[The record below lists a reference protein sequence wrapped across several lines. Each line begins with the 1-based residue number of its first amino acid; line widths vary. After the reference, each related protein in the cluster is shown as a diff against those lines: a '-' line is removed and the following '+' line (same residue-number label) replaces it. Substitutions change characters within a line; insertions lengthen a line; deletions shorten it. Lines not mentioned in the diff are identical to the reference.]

1 MRQTLCDGYL
11 VIFAL
16 AQAVILLML
25 TPLFT
30 GISRQ
35 IRARMHSRRGPGIWQ
50 DYRDIHKLFKRQ
62 EVAPT
67 SSGLMFLLMPWVL
80 ISSMLVLAMALPLF
94 ITVSPFA
101 GGGDLI
107 TLIYLLALFRFFFA
121 LSGLDTGSPFA
132 GVGASRELT
141 LGILVEP
148 MLILSLLVL
157 ALIAGE
163 IFAAGLWLHIDGLG
177 GLFLAILGVIGFLTG
192 IYSIGYMRH
201 EVAHGEL
208 SPVTL
213 CDYYGFFHLF
223 LFTMLLVVTSNN
235 LIVMWAAIEATT
247 LSSAFLVGIYGQ
259 RSSLEAAW
267 KYIIICTVGVAFGLF
282 GTVLVYANAAS
293 VMPQAEMA
301 IFWSEVLKQSSLLDP
316 TLMLL
321 AFVFVLIGFGTKT
334 GLFPM
339 HAWLPDAHSEAPSP
353 VSALLSAVLLNCA
366 LLVLIRYYIII
377 CQAIGSDFPNRL
389 LLIFGMLSVAVAAF
403 FILVQRDIKRLLAY
417 SSVEN
422 MGLVAVALGIGGPLG
437 IFAALLHILNHSLAK
452 TLLFCGSGNV
462 LLKYGTRDLNVVC
475 GMLKIMPFTAVLFG
489 GGALALAGMPPFNI
503 FLSEFMTVTAG
514 LARNHLL
521 LIVLLLLLLTLVLA
535 GLVRMAA
542 RVLMAKPPQAVN
554 RGDLGW
560 LTTSPMVILL
570 VMMLAMGTHIPQPV
584 IRILAGASTIVL
596 SGTHDLPAQRSTWH
610 DFLPSGTASVS
621 EKHSER

>member
-1 MRQTLCDGYL
+1 MSHSVMFTL
-11 VIFAL
+11 
-16 AQAVILLML
+16 LLL
-25 TPLFT
+25 TPLVISLLCFACRMT
-30 GISRQ
+30 GGS
-35 IRARMHSRRGPGIWQ
+35 ARNAVTL
-50 DYRDIHKLFKRQ
+50 IH
-62 EVAPT
+62 
-67 SSGLMFLLMPWVL
+67 
-80 ISSMLVLAMALPLF
+80 
-94 ITVSPFA
+94 TV
-101 GGGDLI
+101 GI
-107 TLIYLLALFRFFFA
+107 TLLLILTLWTVKEA
-121 LSGLDTGSPFA
+121 LS
-132 GVGASRELT
+132 E
-141 LGILVEP
+141 
-148 MLILSLLVL
+148 
-157 ALIAGE
+157 GE
-163 IFAAGLWLHIDGLG
+163 IFAGHRWLHIDSLS

-192 IYSIGYMRH
+192 LYSIGYMNH
-201 EVAHGEL
+201 EVKHGEITE
-208 SPVTL
+208 PTL
-213 CDYYGFFHLF
+213 CNYYGFFHLF

-293 VMPQAEMA
+293 IMSDPNLA
-301 IFWSEVLKQSSLLDP
+301 IFWTDVLKQATLLDP

-377 CQAIGSDFPNRL
+377 CNAIGSDFPNTL
-389 LLIFGMLSVAVAAF
+389 LLIFGLLSVGVAAF
-403 FILVQRDIKRLLAY
+403 FILVQQDMKRLLAY

-437 IFAALLHILNHSLAK
+437 ILAALLHTLNHSLAK

-462 LLKYGTRDLNVVC
+462 LLKYGTRNIDVVC
-475 GMLKIMPFTAVLFG
+475 GMLKIMPFTAVLFA

-514 LARNHLL
+514 LARDHIVLT
-521 LIVLLLLLLTLVLA
+521 IVLLLLLTVVLA
-535 GLVRMAA
+535 GLVRMVA
-542 RVLMAKPPQAVN
+542 RVLFARPPEAVS
-554 RGDLGW
+554 RGELGW
-560 LTTSPMVILL
+560 LTTLPMVVLL
-570 VMMLAMGTHIPQPV
+570 VMMLVMGTHIPQPV
-584 IRILAGASTIVL
+584 SRILENASAIVL
-596 SGTHDLPAQRSTWH
+596 SGSSERPIQLNGWR
-610 DFLPSGTASVS
+610 DFVNPTTASVPESKS
-621 EKHSER
+621 ELFRQR

>member
-1 MRQTLCDGYL
+1 MSYS
-11 VIFAL
+11 VMFAL
-16 AQAVILLML
+16 LLL
-25 TPLFT
+25 TPLLFSLLCFACRKR
-30 GISRQ
+30 G
-35 IRARMHSRRGPGIWQ
+35 HSAT
-50 DYRDIHKLFKRQ
+50 LA
-62 EVAPT
+62 VT
-67 SSGLMFLLMPWVL
+67 VL
-80 ISSMLVLAMALPLF
+80 HSL
-94 ITVSPFA
+94 
-101 GGGDLI
+101 GI
-107 TLIYLLALFRFFFA
+107 TLLLILALWVVQTA
-121 LSGLDTGSPFA
+121 AD
-132 GVGASRELT
+132 
-141 LGILVEP
+141 
-148 MLILSLLVL
+148 
-157 ALIAGE
+157 AGE

-321 AFVFVLIGFGTKT
+321 AFVFLLIGFGTKT

-422 MGLVAVALGIGGPLG
+422 MGW
-437 IFAALLHILNHSLAK
+437 S
-452 TLLFCGSGNV
+452 
-462 LLKYGTRDLNVVC
+462 RW
-475 GMLKIMPFTAVLFG
+475 
-489 GGALALAGMPPFNI
+489 
-503 FLSEFMTVTAG
+503 
-514 LARNHLL
+514 R
-521 LIVLLLLLLTLVLA
+521 
-535 GLVRMAA
+535 
-542 RVLMAKPPQAVN
+542 
-554 RGDLGW
+554 
-560 LTTSPMVILL
+560 
-570 VMMLAMGTHIPQPV
+570 
-584 IRILAGASTIVL
+584 
-596 SGTHDLPAQRSTWH
+596 
-610 DFLPSGTASVS
+610 
-621 EKHSER
+621 

>member
-1 MRQTLCDGYL
+1 M
-11 VIFAL
+11 
-16 AQAVILLML
+16 
-25 TPLFT
+25 
-30 GISRQ
+30 
-35 IRARMHSRRGPGIWQ
+35 
-50 DYRDIHKLFKRQ
+50 
-62 EVAPT
+62 
-67 SSGLMFLLMPWVL
+67 
-80 ISSMLVLAMALPLF
+80 
-94 ITVSPFA
+94 
-101 GGGDLI
+101 
-107 TLIYLLALFRFFFA
+107 
-121 LSGLDTGSPFA
+121 
-132 GVGASRELT
+132 
-141 LGILVEP
+141 
-148 MLILSLLVL
+148 
-157 ALIAGE
+157 
-163 IFAAGLWLHIDGLG
+163 
-177 GLFLAILGVIGFLTG
+177 
-192 IYSIGYMRH
+192 
-201 EVAHGEL
+201 
-208 SPVTL
+208 
-213 CDYYGFFHLF
+213 
-223 LFTMLLVVTSNN
+223 
-235 LIVMWAAIEATT
+235 
-247 LSSAFLVGIYGQ
+247 
-259 RSSLEAAW
+259 
-267 KYIIICTVGVAFGLF
+267 
-282 GTVLVYANAAS
+282 
-293 VMPQAEMA
+293 
-301 IFWSEVLKQSSLLDP
+301 
-316 TLMLL
+316 
-321 AFVFVLIGFGTKT
+321 
-334 GLFPM
+334 
-339 HAWLPDAHSEAPSP
+339 
-353 VSALLSAVLLNCA
+353 
-366 LLVLIRYYIII
+366 LIRYYIII

-437 IFAALLHILNHSLAK
+437 IFAALLHTLNHSLAK

-489 GGALALAGMPPFNI
+489 GGALALALALAGMPPFNI
-503 FLSEFMTVTAG
+503 FLSEFMTITAG

-521 LIVLLLLLLTLVLA
+521 IIVLLLLLLTLVLA

>member
-1 MRQTLCDGYL
+1 MSYS
-11 VIFAL
+11 VMFAL
-16 AQAVILLML
+16 LLL
-25 TPLFT
+25 TPLLFSLLCFACRKRRLSAT
-30 GISRQ
+30 RTVTVL
-35 IRARMHSRRGPGIWQ
+35 HSLG
-50 DYRDIHKLFKRQ
+50 
-62 EVAPT
+62 
-67 SSGLMFLLMPWVL
+67 
-80 ISSMLVLAMALPLF
+80 
-94 ITVSPFA
+94 
-101 GGGDLI
+101 I
-107 TLIYLLALFRFFFA
+107 TLLLILALWVVQTA
-121 LSGLDTGSPFA
+121 AD
-132 GVGASRELT
+132 
-141 LGILVEP
+141 
-148 MLILSLLVL
+148 
-157 ALIAGE
+157 AGE

-192 IYSIGYMRH
+192 VYSIGYMRH

-321 AFVFVLIGFGTKT
+321 AFVFLLIGFGTKT

-389 LLIFGMLSVAVAAF
+389 LLIFGMLSVAVA
-403 FILVQRDIKRLLAY
+403 
-417 SSVEN
+417 E
-422 MGLVAVALGIGGPLG
+422 LGIGGPLG

-503 FLSEFMTVTAG
+503 FLSEFMTITAG

-521 LIVLLLLLLTLVLA
+521 IIVLLLLLLTLVLA